1 LLKELSYLWDFRKP
15 ERSPK
20 YIPEGWKLISGIN
33 QRIGCGLT
41 GDGNMKDL
49 KIKRPAM
56 LHGKELILATRPFAK
71 EIRIKSW
78 VYALSTILFLLMALA
93 ATVVVPYFSLRLV
106 FSILAGLLM
115 VRMFI
120 IYHDHQHHSILTH
133 SKLADIIMT
142 AFGFFILSPTSIWKR
157 SHDHH
162 HNNNSKLFS
171 ASIGSYPIATR
182 KKFEEMTGRQ
192 KFEYLAIRHP
202 LTIALGYFSMF
213 IFGMCIASFVS
224 SPRKHYDSLIAL
236 ILHVTVSVLLCVFLG
251 WQIWFC
257 LFFLPFVVAFAMG
270 AYLFYAQHNFPGVTF
285 SENNEWAYEKAAMES
300 SSYMVMNPVMAW
312 LTGNIGYHHIHHL
325 NSKIPF
331 YRLPEV
337 MAHFKELQQCKR
349 TSLKIKEVIACLRL
363 KIWDQDKKE
372 MVGLRE
378 IR

>member
-1 LLKELSYLWDFRKP
+1 MLS
-15 ERSPK
+15 
-20 YIPEGWKLISGIN
+20 
-33 QRIGCGLT
+33 
-41 GDGNMKDL
+41 
-49 KIKRPAM
+49 
-56 LHGKELILATRPFAK
+56 GKELILATKPFAK
-71 EIRIKSW
+71 EIRSKSW
-78 VYALSTILFLLMALA
+78 FYAISTILLIGLALS
-93 ATVVVPYFSLRLV
+93 ATIVIPIFSIKIIFSL
-106 FSILAGLLM
+106 IAGLLM

-133 SKLADIIMT
+133 SRLANFIMT
-142 AFGFFILSPTSIWKR
+142 VFGFYILSPTSIWKR

-171 ASIGSYPIATR
+171 ASIGSYPIATKR
-182 KKFEEMTGRQ
+182 KYEEMNGRQ

-224 SPRKHYDSLIAL
+224 NPRKHYDSLIAL
-236 ILHVTVSVLLCVFLG
+236 IIHITVSVLIFIFAG
-251 WQIWFC
+251 WHIWFC
-257 LFFLPFVVAFAMG
+257 LFFLPFVIAFAMG

-285 SENNEWAYEKAAMES
+285 AENKEWAYEKAALES
-300 SSYMVMNPVMAW
+300 SSYMEMNPVMAW

-337 MAHFKELQQCKR
+337 MAHIKELQSCKR
-349 TSLKIKEVIACLRL
+349 TSLRIKEVIACLQL
-363 KIWDQDKKE
+363 KVWDQDKNK
-372 MVGLRE
+372 MVGLRD

>member
-1 LLKELSYLWDFRKP
+1 MLS
-15 ERSPK
+15 
-20 YIPEGWKLISGIN
+20 
-33 QRIGCGLT
+33 
-41 GDGNMKDL
+41 
-49 KIKRPAM
+49 
-56 LHGKELILATRPFAK
+56 GKELILATKPFAK
-71 EIRIKSW
+71 EIRSKSW
-78 VYALSTILFLLMALA
+78 IYTLTTLLFIILSLSATI
-93 ATVVVPYFSLRLV
+93 VIPYFIAKLFFSLL
-106 FSILAGLLM
+106 SGLLL

-133 SKLADIIMT
+133 SKVANFIMT
-142 AFGFFILSPTSIWKR
+142 AFGFFVLSPTSIWKR

-171 ASIGSYPIATR
+171 ASIGSYPIATK
-182 KKFEEMTGRQ
+182 KKFEEMTARQ

-202 LTIALGYFSMF
+202 VTIALGYFSMF

-224 SPRKHYDSLIAL
+224 NPRKHYDSLIAL
-236 ILHVTVSVLLCVFLG
+236 TVHLALSVLIFIYMG
-251 WQIWFC
+251 WQIWFF
-257 LFFLPFVVAFAMG
+257 LFFLPFIVAFAMG

-285 SENNEWAYEKAAMES
+285 AENNEWAYEKAALES
-300 SSYMVMNPVMAW
+300 SSYMVMNPVMSW

-337 MAHFKELQQCKR
+337 MASLKELQNCKR

-363 KIWDQDKKE
+363 KIWDPEKSK
-372 MVGLRE
+372 MVGLKD